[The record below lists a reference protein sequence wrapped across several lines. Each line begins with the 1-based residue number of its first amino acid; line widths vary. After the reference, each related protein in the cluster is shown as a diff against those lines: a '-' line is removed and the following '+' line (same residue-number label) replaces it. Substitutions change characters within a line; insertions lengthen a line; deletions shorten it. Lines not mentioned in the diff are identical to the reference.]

1 MEGER
6 RLGFDAEGAVNL
18 KTFCRQI
25 AQITQ
30 RAQTGFPMKAMVL
43 KQIGSM
49 DKNNTPLQLAD
60 LPIPAPGEDE
70 ILIRVSACGV
80 CHTELDEIEGRTP
93 PPRLPVVLGHQVVG
107 RVEEAGGGAKKIKAG
122 DRVGVGWIYSAC
134 GKCKF
139 CRQGNENLCGDF
151 KATGRDADGGYA
163 QYMTVP
169 EDFAH
174 PIPPIFSDSEAA
186 PLLCAGAI
194 GYRSLRLANLEDGQN
209 LGMTGFGASAH
220 LVLKM
225 ARHQFPRS
233 RIFVF
238 ARSEK
243 EQEFARELGAAWA
256 GDPAEDSPEKLD
268 RIIDTTPAWKP
279 VVEALKN
286 LEAGGRLVINAI
298 RKENFDQEA
307 LRQIDYPRHLWLEKE
322 IKSVAN
328 VARRDVREFLE
339 LAAKIPIRP
348 EVQEFPLEGA
358 NQALVELKERK
369 IRGAKVLRI
378 G

>member
-1 MEGER
+1 
-6 RLGFDAEGAVNL
+6 
-18 KTFCRQI
+18 
-25 AQITQ
+25 
-30 RAQTGFPMKAMVL
+30 MKAMIL
-43 KQIGSM
+43 GQICRVER
-49 DKNNTPLQLAD
+49 NQTPLELVD
-60 LPIPAPGEDE
+60 LPIPVPGENE
-70 ILIRVSACGV
+70 ILIRVSTCGV

-107 RVEEAGGGAKKIKAG
+107 RVEKAGARATKLKAG
-122 DRVGVGWIYSAC
+122 DRIGVGWIYSAC

-139 CRQGNENLCGDF
+139 CRKGNENLCGEF

-169 EDFAH
+169 EDFAY

-233 RIFVF
+233 KIFVF
-238 ARSEK
+238 ARNEK

-256 GDPAEDSPEKLD
+256 GDPAEESPEKLD
-268 RIIDTTPAWKP
+268 CIIDTTPAWKP
-279 VVEALKN
+279 IVEALKN

-298 RKENFDQEA
+298 RKENVDQGA
-307 LRQIDYPRHLWLEKE
+307 LRQIDYSRHLWLEKE

-339 LAAKIPIRP
+339 LAAKIPIKP

-369 IRGAKVLRI
+369 IRGAKVLKI